1 MSADPLK
8 DLALDE
14 EYRAIEYAIAESPYR
29 DLIELKPK
37 LACEVTD
44 FLRVLNNEKPDIL
57 HFSGHGSGKRGL
69 FFNNRNSHTKIKIK
83 TKIKVNDNKEEELER
98 EIGVDMVNAKH
109 LKTLFGTA
117 HSNLKLVFLN
127 ACMST
132 EQAEEIAK
140 EIDFVIGMSDFIFD
154 GTATILARQFYNSFA
169 SDRSLKESFEQASTI
184 VSIQRPDEEYTPEMI
199 MRDESVKDIR
209 ISEMIPKQE
218 REESRESD
226 SGTTINIKGDIT
238 GVGVVS
244 GGTVN
249 QTINKKTVN
258 AKTNIEKIDNKDGGV
273 INFS

>member
-37 LACEVTD
+37 LACRITD
-44 FLRVLNNEKPDIL
+44 FVRVLNNEKPDIL
-57 HFSGHGSGKRGL
+57 HFSGHGTGKKGL
-69 FFNNRNSHTKIKIK
+69 VFNNPHSETKI
-83 TKIKVNDNKEEELER
+83 NMNEGEM
-98 EIGVDMVNAKH
+98 IGVDVVKAEH
-109 LKTLFGTA
+109 LQKLFATA
-117 HSNLKLVFLN
+117 QENLKLVFLN
-127 ACMST
+127 ACLSE
-132 EQAEEIAK
+132 EQAKEISK
-140 EIDFVIGMSDFIFD
+140 EIDFVIGMSDFIVD
-154 GTATILARQFYNSFA
+154 GTAIILAEQFYNSFA
-169 SDRSLKESFEQASTI
+169 SNQSIKNSFDQASLI
-184 VSIQRPDEEYTPEMI
+184 VSIQRPDEEDTPQMI
-199 MRDESVKDIR
+199 MRDESVEDIR

-218 REESRESD
+218 KEESRESE

-238 GVGVVS
+238 GVGIVS